1 MPTYKVI
8 RGSLLCIHGSWCEDC
23 GGRKGGHGGDS
34 GALNEVNTPSSI
46 LSRLLTCR
54 NSGLKAIS
62 SVGQAQCVEFGGV
75 QLVMLSSE
83 DAETAV
89 RAPQDSR
96 PRLSY
101 DIVPQVRLVFSLP
114 GHPSPAQPNMLKRL
128 ARTKQ
133 SPWVCHQCLQH
144 SRRQRRFNSTVAAAA
159 AKPRDPAPNPLYGL
173 SASGKTDD
181 DALRKVF
188 DNASF
193 WDSFKRASQKG
204 TPTGIIGNKYLT
216 HPQGFVDFVTVTI
229 QRCNA
234 VVQKVAAA
242 QSVDDFKHMVKDLDK
257 LSDLL
262 CRVIDLA
269 DFVRGTHPDR
279 KFQIMAMKAYQTV
292 FQYMNQLNTTPV
304 LHDQLKKA
312 SEISEVYDTWTEEE
326 RIVARILMEDFSRFG
341 IGLDDKTRERLV
353 DLSGEIADVG
363 NEFVEGMAPEKL
375 SLKFKSSR
383 LRGLDPNLAKALTKW
398 GETKISTMHHE
409 SQAVLRFVEDA
420 DVRQETYQA
429 VRTANKPS
437 IAHLE
442 KLLKLRVELAQ
453 TSGYETFAHMTLEN
467 KMART
472 PEAVNTFLKALYEDS
487 RPAVLADL
495 EELMELKRGD
505 AHQDNFPNRINAW
518 DKFYYTQK
526 MLATMEGHYRQRT
539 PDSLSAYFSV
549 GTVLQGISRLF
560 DRLYG
565 VRFVPKETQPGE
577 VWEDGVRRLDVISDT
592 EGHIAVLYCDLYSRP
607 GKTPNPAHFTLR
619 CSREIL
625 PSEMEEMSH
634 MQHRFSSPIEAATD
648 GMPVSYN
655 AERNSYFQLPTI
667 ALICDFSKASHSRPT
682 LLNIH
687 DVRTLFHEMGHA
699 LHSILGRTALQNVSG
714 TRCATDIA
722 ELPSVLMEHFA
733 FCPHVL
739 GLYARH
745 WETDAPLPMAAL
757 ESRLAIDNRNQYS
770 ELESQI
776 LLCMLDQAYHSP
788 IAADPNFN
796 STKVYHDVYNK
807 YASVPE
813 PAGTAW
819 QGFFGHLF
827 GYGATYYSYL
837 FDRALAAKIWKDVF
851 QHNGQQGS
859 LDRENGE
866 LYKNE
871 VLKWGGGRD
880 GWQCLA
886 GVLKD
891 EKLAKGGEE
900 AMAEVGKWGIREA
913 RGK

>member
-1 MPTYKVI
+1 MTSFVLSCSQA
-8 RGSLLCIHGSWCEDC
+8 SL
-23 GGRKGGHGGDS
+23 
-34 GALNEVNTPSSI
+34 
-46 LSRLLTCR
+46 
-54 NSGLKAIS
+54 
-62 SVGQAQCVEFGGV
+62 V
-75 QLVMLSSE
+75 Q
-83 DAETAV
+83 
-89 RAPQDSR
+89 R
-96 PRLSY
+96 
-101 DIVPQVRLVFSLP
+101 
-114 GHPSPAQPNMLKRL
+114 NMLKRL
-128 ARTKQ
+128 ARTRQ
-133 SPWVCHQCLQH
+133 LSWICQRCLQQ
-144 SRRQRRFNSTVAAAA
+144 SQRPRRFNSTFAATATA
-159 AKPRDPAPNPLYGL
+159 RDTVLPNNALYGL
-173 SASGKTDD
+173 STSGKTDD

-193 WDSFKRASQKG
+193 WDDFKRASQKG
-204 TPTGIIGNKYLT
+204 RPAGIIGNKHLT
-216 HPQGFVDFVTVTI
+216 HPEGFVDFVTVTI
-229 QRCNA
+229 KRCNA
-234 VVQKVAAA
+234 VVQKVSAA
-242 QSVDDFKHMVKDLDK
+242 QSIDDFKNMVKDLDK

-279 KFQIMAMKAYQTV
+279 KFQIMAVKAYHTV
-292 FQYMNQLNTTPV
+292 FQYMNELNTTPV

-312 SEISEVYDTWTEEE
+312 SETPEVYEAWSEEE
-326 RIVARILMEDFSRFG
+326 RIVARILIEDFSRFG
-341 IGLDDKTRERLV
+341 IGLDDKTRQRLV
-353 DLSGEIADVG
+353 DLSGEIAEVG
-363 NEFVEGMAPEKL
+363 NQFVEGMAPEIL
-375 SLKFKSSR
+375 ELKFKSTK
-383 LRGLDPNLAKALTKW
+383 LKGLDPKLAKALTRW
-398 GETKISTMHHE
+398 GETTISTMHHE
-409 SQAVLRFVEDA
+409 SQAVLRFVENPE
-420 DVRQETYQA
+420 VRRETYQA
-429 VRTANKPS
+429 VRTASKPS
-437 IAHLE
+437 IARLE
-442 KLLKLRVELAQ
+442 KMLKLRAELAQ

-495 EELMELKRGD
+495 NELMELKKGD
-505 AHQDNFPNRINAW
+505 AHQSNFPDRINAW

-526 MLATMEGHYRQRT
+526 MLATMEGHYKQRT

-577 VWEDGVRRLDVISDT
+577 VWDGGVRRLDVISDT

-625 PSEMEEMSH
+625 PSEVEEMAH
-634 MQHRFSSPIEAATD
+634 MQHNFSSPIEAATD
-648 GMPVSYN
+648 GMPVAWN

-667 ALICDFSKASHSRPT
+667 ALICDFSKAHSPRPT

-745 WETDAPLPMAAL
+745 WETDAPVPTAAL
-757 ESRLAIDNRNQYS
+757 ESRLAIDNRNQYA

-776 LLCMLDQAYHSP
+776 LLCMLDQVYHSP

-796 STKVYHDVYNK
+796 STKVYHDVYSK

-891 EKLAKGGEE
+891 EKLAQGGEE
-900 AMAEVGKWGIREA
+900 AMQEVGKWGIKES
-913 RGK
+913 

>member
-1 MPTYKVI
+1 
-8 RGSLLCIHGSWCEDC
+8 
-23 GGRKGGHGGDS
+23 
-34 GALNEVNTPSSI
+34 
-46 LSRLLTCR
+46 
-54 NSGLKAIS
+54 
-62 SVGQAQCVEFGGV
+62 
-75 QLVMLSSE
+75 
-83 DAETAV
+83 
-89 RAPQDSR
+89 
-96 PRLSY
+96 
-101 DIVPQVRLVFSLP
+101 
-114 GHPSPAQPNMLKRL
+114 MLKRL
-128 ARTKQ
+128 ARTRQ
-133 SPWVCHQCLQH
+133 SSWICQRCLQQ
-144 SRRQRRFNSTVAAAA
+144 SQRPRRFNSTFAATATA
-159 AKPRDPAPNPLYGL
+159 RDTVLPNNALYGL
-173 SASGKTDD
+173 STSGKTDD

-193 WDSFKRASQKG
+193 WDDFKRASQKG
-204 TPTGIIGNKYLT
+204 RPAGIIGNKHLT
-216 HPQGFVDFVTVTI
+216 HPEGFVDFVTVTI
-229 QRCNA
+229 KRCNA
-234 VVQKVAAA
+234 VVQKVSAA
-242 QSVDDFKHMVKDLDK
+242 QSIDDFKNMVKDLDK

-279 KFQIMAMKAYQTV
+279 KFQIMAVKAYHTV
-292 FQYMNQLNTTPV
+292 FQYMNELNTTPV

-312 SEISEVYDTWTEEE
+312 SETPEVYEAWSEEE
-326 RIVARILMEDFSRFG
+326 RIVARILIEDFSRFG
-341 IGLDDKTRERLV
+341 IGLDDKTRQRLV
-353 DLSGEIADVG
+353 DLSGEIAEVG
-363 NEFVEGMAPEKL
+363 NQFVEGMAPEIL
-375 SLKFKSSR
+375 ELKFKSTK
-383 LRGLDPNLAKALTKW
+383 LKGLDPKLAKALTRW
-398 GETKISTMHHE
+398 GETTISTMHHE
-409 SQAVLRFVEDA
+409 SQAVLRFVENPE
-420 DVRQETYQA
+420 VRRETYQA
-429 VRTANKPS
+429 VRTASKPS
-437 IAHLE
+437 IARLE
-442 KLLKLRVELAQ
+442 KMLKLRAELAQ

-495 EELMELKRGD
+495 NELMELKKGD
-505 AHQDNFPNRINAW
+505 AHQSNFPDRINAW

-526 MLATMEGHYRQRT
+526 MLATMEGHYKQRT

-565 VRFVPKETQPGE
+565 VRFVPKETQP
-577 VWEDGVRRLDVISDT
+577 
-592 EGHIAVLYCDLYSRP
+592 
-607 GKTPNPAHFTLR
+607 
-619 CSREIL
+619 
-625 PSEMEEMSH
+625 
-634 MQHRFSSPIEAATD
+634 
-648 GMPVSYN
+648 
-655 AERNSYFQLPTI
+655 
-667 ALICDFSKASHSRPT
+667 
-682 LLNIH
+682 
-687 DVRTLFHEMGHA
+687 
-699 LHSILGRTALQNVSG
+699 
-714 TRCATDIA
+714 
-722 ELPSVLMEHFA
+722 VLMEHFA

-745 WETDAPLPMAAL
+745 WETDAPVPTAAL
-757 ESRLAIDNRNQYS
+757 ESRLAIDNRNQYA

-776 LLCMLDQAYHSP
+776 LLCMLDQVYHSP

-796 STKVYHDVYNK
+796 STKVYHDVYSK

-891 EKLAKGGEE
+891 EKLAQGGEE
-900 AMAEVGKWGIREA
+900 AMQEVGKWGIKEVGR
-913 RGK
+913 

>member
-1 MPTYKVI
+1 MTSFVLSCSQA
-8 RGSLLCIHGSWCEDC
+8 SL
-23 GGRKGGHGGDS
+23 
-34 GALNEVNTPSSI
+34 
-46 LSRLLTCR
+46 
-54 NSGLKAIS
+54 
-62 SVGQAQCVEFGGV
+62 V
-75 QLVMLSSE
+75 Q
-83 DAETAV
+83 
-89 RAPQDSR
+89 R
-96 PRLSY
+96 
-101 DIVPQVRLVFSLP
+101 
-114 GHPSPAQPNMLKRL
+114 NMLKRL
-128 ARTKQ
+128 ARTRHSSWICQ
-133 SPWVCHQCLQH
+133 RCLQQ
-144 SRRQRRFNSTVAAAA
+144 SQRPRRFNSTFAATTTA
-159 AKPRDPAPNPLYGL
+159 RDTALPNNALYGL
-173 SASGKTDD
+173 STSGKTDD

-193 WDSFKRASQKG
+193 WDDFKCPSQKG
-204 TPTGIIGNKYLT
+204 QPAGIIGNKYLT
-216 HPQGFVDFVTVTI
+216 HPEGFVDFVTVTI
-229 QRCNA
+229 KRCNA
-234 VVQKVAAA
+234 VVQKVSAA
-242 QSVDDFKHMVKDLDK
+242 QSIHDFKNMVKDLDK

-279 KFQIMAMKAYQTV
+279 KFQIMAVKAYHTV
-292 FQYMNQLNTTPV
+292 FQYMNELNTTPV
-304 LHDQLKKA
+304 LYDQLKKA
-312 SEISEVYDTWTEEE
+312 SETPEVYEAWNEEE
-326 RIVARILMEDFSRFG
+326 RIVARILIEDFSRFG
-341 IGLDDKTRERLV
+341 IGLDDKTRQRLV
-353 DLSGEIADVG
+353 DLSGEIAEVG
-363 NEFVEGMAPEKL
+363 NQFVEGMAPETL
-375 SLKFKSSR
+375 ELKFKSTK
-383 LRGLDPNLAKALTKW
+383 LKGLDPKLAKALTRW
-398 GETKISTMHHE
+398 GETAISTMHHE
-409 SQAVLRFVEDA
+409 SQAVLRFVENPE
-420 DVRQETYQA
+420 VRRETYQA
-429 VRTANKPS
+429 VRTASKPS
-437 IAHLE
+437 IARLE
-442 KLLKLRVELAQ
+442 KMLKLRAELAQ
-453 TSGYETFAHMTLEN
+453 TSGFETFAHMTLEN

-495 EELMELKRGD
+495 DELMELKKSD
-505 AHQDNFPNRINAW
+505 AHQYNFPDRINAW

-526 MLATMEGHYRQRT
+526 MLATMEGHYKQRT

-549 GTVLQGISRLF
+549 GTVLQGISRLL

-577 VWEDGVRRLDVISDT
+577 VWDDGVRRLDVISDT

-625 PSEMEEMSH
+625 PSEVEEMAH
-634 MQHRFSSPIEAATD
+634 MQHNFSSPIEAATD
-648 GMPVSYN
+648 GMPVAWN

-667 ALICDFSKASHSRPT
+667 ALICDFSKAHSPRPT

-745 WETDAPLPMAAL
+745 WETDAPVPTAAL
-757 ESRLAIDNRNQYS
+757 ESRLAIDNRNQYA

-776 LLCMLDQAYHSP
+776 LLCMLDQVYHSP

-871 VLKWGGGRD
+871 VLRWGGGRD

-891 EKLAKGGEE
+891 ERLAQGGEE
-900 AMAEVGKWGIREA
+900 AMQEVGKWGIKEVGR
-913 RGK
+913 

>member
-1 MPTYKVI
+1 
-8 RGSLLCIHGSWCEDC
+8 
-23 GGRKGGHGGDS
+23 
-34 GALNEVNTPSSI
+34 
-46 LSRLLTCR
+46 
-54 NSGLKAIS
+54 
-62 SVGQAQCVEFGGV
+62 
-75 QLVMLSSE
+75 
-83 DAETAV
+83 
-89 RAPQDSR
+89 
-96 PRLSY
+96 
-101 DIVPQVRLVFSLP
+101 
-114 GHPSPAQPNMLKRL
+114 MLKRL
-128 ARTKQ
+128 ARTRA
-133 SPWVCHQCLQH
+133 SPWICPRCVQQSQRQH
-144 SRRQRRFNSTVAAAA
+144 RFNSTIAAAA
-159 AKPRDPAPNPLYGL
+159 TARDSSAPPPSALYGL

-193 WDSFKRASQKG
+193 WETFKPSSQKQKAS
-204 TPTGIIGNKYLT
+204 GIIGNKYLT
-216 HPQGFVDFVTVTI
+216 HPEGFVDFVTITI

-234 VVQKVAAA
+234 VVQSVAAA
-242 QSVDDFKHMVKDLDK
+242 QSIPEYRHMVKDLDK

-279 KFQIMAMKAYQTV
+279 KFQIMAVKAYQTV

-304 LHDQLKKA
+304 LYDQLKKA
-312 SEISEVYDTWTEEE
+312 SEIPEVYASWTEEE
-326 RIVARILMEDFSRFG
+326 RIVARILMEDFARFG
-341 IGLDDKTRERLV
+341 IGLDDKTREKLV

-363 NEFVEGMAPEKL
+363 SQFVEGMAPETL
-375 SLKFKSSR
+375 NLKFKSSR
-383 LRGLDPNLAKALTKW
+383 MKGLDPNMAKALTKW

-409 SQAVLRFVEDA
+409 SQAVLRFVQDA
-420 DVRQETYQA
+420 DVRRETYSA
-429 VRTANKPS
+429 VRTASKPS
-437 IAHLE
+437 IARLE
-442 KLLKLRVELAQ
+442 KMLKLRAELAQ
-453 TSGYETFAHMTLEN
+453 SSGYESFAHMTLEN

-472 PEAVNTFLKALYEDS
+472 PEAVNTFLQALYEDS

-495 EELMELKRGD
+495 DELMELKRGD

-526 MLATMEGHYRQRT
+526 MLATMEGHYKQRT

-577 VWEDGVRRLDVISDT
+577 VWDDGVRRLDVISDT

-625 PSEMEEMSH
+625 PSELEEMAH

-648 GMPVSYN
+648 GMPVAYN
-655 AERNSYFQLPTI
+655 ALRESYFQLPTI
-667 ALICDFSKASHSRPT
+667 ALICDFSKAHHPRPT

-733 FCPHVL
+733 FCPSVL

-745 WETDAPLPMAAL
+745 WSTDAPLPMEAL
-757 ESRLAIDNRNQYS
+757 EKRLAIDNRNQHA

-776 LLCMLDQAYHSP
+776 LLGMLDQVYHSRLP
-788 IAADPNFN
+788 LDDPSFD
-796 STKVYHDVYNK
+796 STRVYHDTYNR

-837 FDRALAAKIWKDVF
+837 FDRALAAKIWGDVF
-851 QHNGQQGS
+851 QRQGQAGS

-866 LYKNE
+866 RYKEE
-871 VLKWGGGRD
+871 VLRWGGGRD
-880 GWQCLA
+880 GWECLA
-886 GVLKD
+886 GVLGKP
-891 EKLAKGGEE
+891 ELREGGER
-900 AMAEVGKWGIREA
+900 AMQEVGRWGIREA
-913 RGK
+913 GK

>member
-1 MPTYKVI
+1 
-8 RGSLLCIHGSWCEDC
+8 
-23 GGRKGGHGGDS
+23 
-34 GALNEVNTPSSI
+34 
-46 LSRLLTCR
+46 
-54 NSGLKAIS
+54 
-62 SVGQAQCVEFGGV
+62 
-75 QLVMLSSE
+75 
-83 DAETAV
+83 
-89 RAPQDSR
+89 
-96 PRLSY
+96 
-101 DIVPQVRLVFSLP
+101 
-114 GHPSPAQPNMLKRL
+114 MLKRL
-128 ARTKQ
+128 ARTNP
-133 SPWVCHQCLQH
+133 SPWICSRCLQQ
-144 SRRQRRFNSTVAAAA
+144 SQRQRRFNSSFAATATA
-159 AKPRDPAPNPLYGL
+159 RDNAPSALYGL

-193 WDSFKRASQKG
+193 WESVRRG
-204 TPTGIIGNKYLT
+204 TSKTKPSGIIGNKYLT
-216 HPQGFVDFVTVTI
+216 HPEGFVDFVTITI

-234 VVQKVAAA
+234 VVQRVSEAETIE
-242 QSVDDFKHMVKDLDK
+242 DFKYIVKDLDK

-269 DFVRGTHPDR
+269 DFVRSTHPNR
-279 KFQIMAMKAYQTV
+279 KFQIMAVKAYHTV

-304 LHDQLKKA
+304 LYNQLKKA
-312 SEISEVYDTWTEEE
+312 SDIPEVFESWTEEE
-326 RIVARILMEDFSRFG
+326 RIVARILMEDFARFG
-341 IGLDDKTRERLV
+341 IGLDDATREKLV
-353 DLSGEIADVG
+353 DLSGEIAEVG
-363 NEFVEGMAPEKL
+363 SQFVEGMSPETL
-375 SLKFKSSR
+375 TLKFDSKR
-383 LRGLDPNLAKALTKW
+383 LKGLDPNMAKALTKW
-398 GETKISTMHHE
+398 GETRISTMHHE
-409 SQAVLRFVEDA
+409 AQAVLRFVEDA
-420 DVRQETYQA
+420 DVRRETYSA
-429 VRTANKPS
+429 VRTAGTSS
-437 IAHLE
+437 IARLE
-442 KLLKLRVELAQ
+442 KMLKLRAELAQ
-453 TSGYETFAHMTLEN
+453 LSGYETFSHMTLEN
-467 KMART
+467 KMAKT

-487 RPAVLADL
+487 RPSVLLDL
-495 EELMELKRGD
+495 HELMEIKRGD
-505 AHQDNFPNRINAW
+505 AHQDNFPDRMNAW

-526 MLATMEGHYRQRT
+526 LLATMEGANKQRT
-539 PDSLSAYFSV
+539 ADSLSAYFSV

-565 VRFVPKETQPGE
+565 VRLVPQETQPGE

-592 EGHIAVLYCDLYSRP
+592 EGHIAVLYCDLFSRP

-625 PSEMEEMSH
+625 PAELEEMQH

-648 GMPVSYN
+648 GMSVSYN

-667 ALICDFSKASHSRPT
+667 ALICDFSKPSSLKPT

-733 FCPHVL
+733 FDPSVL
-739 GLYARH
+739 SLYARH
-745 WETDAPLPMAAL
+745 WDTNAPLPIQLL
-757 ESRLAIDNRNQYS
+757 ENRIAIDNRNGYT

-776 LLCMLDQAYHSP
+776 LLCMLDQAYHSRLP
-788 IAADPNFN
+788 MASDFN

-837 FDRALAAKIWKDVF
+837 FDRAIASRIWKGVF
-851 QHNGQQGS
+851 QEGKDGGS
-859 LDRENGE
+859 LNRENGE

-886 GVLKD
+886 GVLRD
-891 EKLAKGGEE
+891 EKLAEGGEK
-900 AMAEVGKWGIREA
+900 AMQEVGRWGIDA
-913 RGK
+913 GK

>member
-1 MPTYKVI
+1 MTSFVLSCSQA
-8 RGSLLCIHGSWCEDC
+8 SL
-23 GGRKGGHGGDS
+23 
-34 GALNEVNTPSSI
+34 
-46 LSRLLTCR
+46 
-54 NSGLKAIS
+54 
-62 SVGQAQCVEFGGV
+62 V
-75 QLVMLSSE
+75 Q
-83 DAETAV
+83 
-89 RAPQDSR
+89 R
-96 PRLSY
+96 
-101 DIVPQVRLVFSLP
+101 
-114 GHPSPAQPNMLKRL
+114 NMLKRL
-128 ARTKQ
+128 ARTRHSSWICQ
-133 SPWVCHQCLQH
+133 RCLQQ
-144 SRRQRRFNSTVAAAA
+144 SQRPRRFNSTFAATTTA
-159 AKPRDPAPNPLYGL
+159 RDTALPNNALYGL
-173 SASGKTDD
+173 STSGKTDD

-193 WDSFKRASQKG
+193 WDDFKRASQKG
-204 TPTGIIGNKYLT
+204 QPAGIIGNKYLT
-216 HPQGFVDFVTVTI
+216 HPEGFVDFVTVTI
-229 QRCNA
+229 KRCNA
-234 VVQKVAAA
+234 VVQKVSAA
-242 QSVDDFKHMVKDLDK
+242 QSIHDFKNMVKDLDK

-279 KFQIMAMKAYQTV
+279 KFQIMAVKAYHTV
-292 FQYMNQLNTTPV
+292 FQYMNELNTTPV
-304 LHDQLKKA
+304 LYDQLKKA
-312 SEISEVYDTWTEEE
+312 SETPEVYEAWNEEE
-326 RIVARILMEDFSRFG
+326 RIVARILIEDFSRFG
-341 IGLDDKTRERLV
+341 IGLDDKTRQRLV
-353 DLSGEIADVG
+353 DLSGEIAEVG
-363 NEFVEGMAPEKL
+363 NQFVEGMAPETL
-375 SLKFKSSR
+375 ELKFKSTK
-383 LRGLDPNLAKALTKW
+383 LKGLDPKLAKALTRW
-398 GETKISTMHHE
+398 GETAISTMHHE
-409 SQAVLRFVEDA
+409 SQAVLRFVENPE
-420 DVRQETYQA
+420 VRRETYQA
-429 VRTANKPS
+429 VRTASKPS
-437 IAHLE
+437 IARLE
-442 KLLKLRVELAQ
+442 KMLKLRAELAQ
-453 TSGYETFAHMTLEN
+453 TSGFETFAHMTLEN

-495 EELMELKRGD
+495 DELMELKKSD
-505 AHQDNFPNRINAW
+505 AHQSNFPDRINAW

-526 MLATMEGHYRQRT
+526 MLATMEGHYKQRT

-549 GTVLQGISRLF
+549 GTVLQGISRLL

-577 VWEDGVRRLDVISDT
+577 VWDDGVRRLDVISDT

-625 PSEMEEMSH
+625 PSEVEEMAH
-634 MQHRFSSPIEAATD
+634 MQHNFSSPIEAATD
-648 GMPVSYN
+648 GMPVAWN

-667 ALICDFSKASHSRPT
+667 ALICDFSKAHSPRPT

-745 WETDAPLPMAAL
+745 WETDAPVPTAAL
-757 ESRLAIDNRNQYS
+757 ESRLAIDNRNQYA

-776 LLCMLDQAYHSP
+776 LLCMLDQVYHSP

-871 VLKWGGGRD
+871 VLRWGGGRD

-891 EKLAKGGEE
+891 ERLAQGGEE
-900 AMAEVGKWGIREA
+900 AMQEVGKWGIKEVGR
-913 RGK
+913 

>member
-1 MPTYKVI
+1 
-8 RGSLLCIHGSWCEDC
+8 
-23 GGRKGGHGGDS
+23 
-34 GALNEVNTPSSI
+34 
-46 LSRLLTCR
+46 
-54 NSGLKAIS
+54 
-62 SVGQAQCVEFGGV
+62 
-75 QLVMLSSE
+75 
-83 DAETAV
+83 
-89 RAPQDSR
+89 
-96 PRLSY
+96 
-101 DIVPQVRLVFSLP
+101 
-114 GHPSPAQPNMLKRL
+114 MLKRL
-128 ARTKQ
+128 ASAKP
-133 SPWVCHQCLQH
+133 SPWICQQCLRQ
-144 SRRQRRFNSTVAAAA
+144 SQRQRRFNSSIAAAA
-159 AKPRDPAPNPLYGL
+159 TARDPTVPPSTFYGL
-173 SASGKTDD
+173 STSGKTDD

-193 WDSFKRASQKG
+193 WDNFKRASLKKPPSG
-204 TPTGIIGNKYLT
+204 MIGNKYLT
-216 HPQGFVDFVTVTI
+216 HPEGFIDFVTVTI

-234 VVQKVAAA
+234 VVDTVSRA
-242 QSVDDFKHMVKDLDK
+242 DTIEDFKHMVKDLDK

-269 DFVRGTHPDR
+269 DFVRGTHPNR
-279 KFQIMAMKAYQTV
+279 KFQVMAVKAYHTV

-304 LHDQLKKA
+304 LYNQLKKA
-312 SEISEVYDTWTEEE
+312 SDIPEVYDSWTEEE
-326 RIVARILMEDFSRFG
+326 RIVARILMEDFARFG
-341 IGLDDKTRERLV
+341 IGLDDKTRDRLV
-353 DLSGEIADVG
+353 DMSGEIAEVG
-363 NEFVEGMAPEKL
+363 SQFVEGMAPETL
-375 SLKFKSSR
+375 NLKFDSKKMK
-383 LRGLDPNLAKALTKW
+383 GLDPNLAKALTKW
-398 GETKISTMHHE
+398 SETRISTMHQE
-409 SQAVLRFVEDA
+409 SQAVLRQVEDA
-420 DVRQETYQA
+420 DIRRETYMA
-429 VRTANKPS
+429 VRTAGKPS
-437 IAHLE
+437 IARLE
-442 KLLKLRVELAQ
+442 KMLKLRAELAQ
-453 TSGYETFAHMTLEN
+453 ISGYESFAHMTLEN

-487 RPAVLADL
+487 RPSVLADL
-495 EELMELKRGD
+495 NELMELKKGD

-526 MLATMEGHYRQRT
+526 MLATMESHYKQRT

-565 VRFVPKETQPGE
+565 VRFVPRETQPGE
-577 VWEDGVRRLDVISDT
+577 VWDDGVRRLDVISDT
-592 EGHIAVLYCDLYSRP
+592 EGHIAVLYCDLFSRP

-625 PSEMEEMSH
+625 PSELEEMDH

-648 GMPVSYN
+648 GMAVSYN
-655 AERNSYFQLPTI
+655 PSRNSYFQLPTI
-667 ALICDFSKASHSRPT
+667 ALICDFSKAHFPRPT

-699 LHSILGRTALQNVSG
+699 LHSILGRTSLQNVSG

-745 WETDAPLPMAAL
+745 WETDAPLPMQAL
-757 ESRLAIDNRNQYS
+757 EHRLRVDNRNGYT

-776 LLCMLDQAYHSP
+776 LLCMLDQVYHTSAP
-788 IAADPNFN
+788 LQRDFN
-796 STKVYHDVYNK
+796 STKMYHDVYSK

-837 FDRALAAKIWKDVF
+837 FDRAIAAKIWKDVF
-851 QHNGQQGS
+851 QKNGAQGS
-859 LDRENGE
+859 LERGNGE

-880 GWQCLA
+880 GWECLA

-891 EKLAKGGEE
+891 PRLAEGGEK
-900 AMAEVGKWGIREA
+900 AMQEVGRWGIDA
-913 RGK
+913 SK

>member
-1 MPTYKVI
+1 MRKRP
-8 RGSLLCIHGSWCEDC
+8 CER
-23 GGRKGGHGGDS
+23 RKRP
-34 GALNEVNTPSSI
+34 A
-46 LSRLLTCR
+46 C
-54 NSGLKAIS
+54 
-62 SVGQAQCVEFGGV
+62 
-75 QLVMLSSE
+75 
-83 DAETAV
+83 
-89 RAPQDSR
+89 
-96 PRLSY
+96 PRLTY
-101 DIVPQVRLVFSLP
+101 DIVLSLP
-114 GHPSPAQPNMLKRL
+114 SSPPTFSPVQPNTMLKRL

-133 SPWVCHQCLQH
+133 PSSPWICQRCLHQSQ
-144 SRRQRRFNSTVAAAA
+144 RQRRFNSTFAAA
-159 AKPRDPAPNPLYGL
+159 AKPRDLPPPPPPAALYGL
-173 SASGKTDD
+173 SAGGKTDD

-193 WDSFKRASQKG
+193 WDAFKRTSQKDQ
-204 TPTGIIGNKYLT
+204 PAGIIGNKYLT
-216 HPQGFVDFVTVTI
+216 HPEGFVDFVTVTI

-242 QSVDDFKHMVKDLDK
+242 QSVDDYKNMVKDLDK

-279 KFQIMAMKAYQTV
+279 KFQVMAVKAYSTV

-304 LHDQLKKA
+304 LYDQLKKG
-312 SEISEVYDTWTEEE
+312 SEMPEVYEAWTEEE
-326 RIVARILMEDFSRFG
+326 RIVARILMEDFARFG

-353 DLSGEIADVG
+353 DLSGEIAEVG
-363 NEFVEGMAPEKL
+363 NQFVEGMAPETL
-375 SLKFKSSR
+375 TLRFKATK
-383 LRGLDPNLAKALTKW
+383 LRGLDPNLAQALTKW
-398 GETKISTMHHE
+398 GETKISTMHQE
-409 SQAVLRFVEDA
+409 AQSVLRYVDDA
-420 DVRQETYQA
+420 EVRRQTYQA
-429 VRTANKPS
+429 VRTASKPS
-437 IAHLE
+437 IARLE
-442 KLLKLRVELAQ
+442 KMLRLRAELAQ

-472 PEAVNTFLKALYEDS
+472 PEAVNTFLNALYEDS

-495 EELMELKRGD
+495 EELTELKRGD
-505 AHQDNFPNRINAW
+505 AHRSNFPDRINAW

-526 MLATMEGHYRQRT
+526 MLATMEGHYKQRT

-577 VWEDGVRRLDVISDT
+577 VWDEGVRRLDVISDT
-592 EGHIAVLYCDLYSRP
+592 EGHIAVLYCDLYSRM

-625 PSEMEEMSH
+625 PSELEEMAH

-648 GMPVSYN
+648 GMPVTYN
-655 AERNSYFQLPTI
+655 AERQSYFQLPTI
-667 ALICDFSKASHSRPT
+667 ALICDFSKASYPKPT

-739 GLYARH
+739 SLYARH
-745 WETDAPLPMAAL
+745 WETDAPVPMAAL
-757 ESRLAIDNRNQYS
+757 ESRLAIDNRNQYA

-776 LLCMLDQAYHSP
+776 LLCMLDQVYHSR
-788 IAADPNFN
+788 IAADPDFN
-796 STKVYHDVYNK
+796 STKVYHDVYNR
-807 YASVPE
+807 YSSVPE

-819 QGFFGHLF
+819 QGFFGHLY

-891 EKLAKGGEE
+891 DKLAQGGEQ
-900 AMAEVGKWGIREA
+900 AMQEVGKWGIKDAGR
-913 RGK
+913 